1 MSIENLAAGS
11 KAFALPLTMQFRA
24 TTIRKG
30 LVFEGT
36 DGWGEFAPFDNYD
49 DEISGRW
56 LAGALEQAFTQWPD
70 PIRSSVPI
78 NAIIPAVDATAAA
91 ALTFRAVVESGMTTL
106 KVKVA
111 QPGQGVEED
120 LARLEA
126 IRLQL
131 SDLGVTDIN
140 IRIDVNGAWSA
151 PDAIKLIGKYE
162 IAAGGLDY
170 IEQPCA
176 SLAECAQVKNETS
189 IRIAVDEGLRLA
201 KQIDPAAIRNSA
213 DVLVV
218 KSIPM
223 GGVAQSLAAINAVD
237 LPVVVSGSLDTSIGL
252 ASGLQLAASVSDLA
266 GACGLG
272 TGMLFEKDLVASPL
286 IPRDGHIYVAKPIP
300 DQALLSEANEA
311 VSLSEQK
318 SWQDRM
324 IRSWYASAVKLV
336 SPEVRQAVEQW

>member
-11 KAFALPLTMQFRA
+11 KAFALPLTMQFRN
-24 TTIRKG
+24 TKIRKG

-78 NAIIPAVDATAAA
+78 NAIIPAVDATTAA

-111 QPGQGVEED
+111 EPGQSVEED

-131 SDLGVTDIN
+131 SDLGVTDVN
-140 IRIDVNGAWSA
+140 IRIDVNGGWSA

-176 SLAECAQVKNETS
+176 DLADVVRIRAELGVQV
-189 IRIAVDEGLRLA
+189 AVDEIIRKSEDPSSLRLA
-201 KQIDPAAIRNSA
+201 GMVDFAIC
-213 DVLVV
+213 
-218 KSIPM
+218 KPM
-223 GGVAQSLAAINAVD
+223 TVGGVHATLAIAASVGV
-237 LPVVVSGSLDTSIGL
+237 PVVISGSLDTSVG
-252 ASGLQLAASVSDLA
+252 LAASIAAAAALPELTT
-266 GACGLG
+266 ACGLG
-272 TGMLFEKDLVASPL
+272 TGV
-286 IPRDGHIYVAKPIP
+286 
-300 DQALLSEANEA
+300 LLSGD
-311 VSLSEQK
+311 VTSEPLLPRNGRVPVGRIAPDRDALVHAGQAIA
-318 SWQDRM
+318 QDRAKWW
-324 IRSWYASAVKLV
+324 RDRLQRAYASYARMHADL
-336 SPEVRQAVEQW
+336 RMGG